1 MIKLCGMR
9 RAEDISYV
17 NEFLPDHIGFILAEG
32 FRRTVD
38 ADTAGELVKKLDRR
52 IKKVGV
58 FVDTPFE
65 KVKYAAEKIGLDV
78 LQLHGNEDWEYI
90 GKIKSLG
97 LPIWKAVRVRTSED
111 ILNAQ
116 KLDCECLL
124 LDSFTKETVG
134 GSGKVADWS
143 IISKTE
149 ICKPFFLAGGINAEN
164 ISEALE
170 ICENID
176 LSGGVETGGVKDR
189 EKIKRVMEIYREK
202 TERKF

>member
-17 NEFLPDHIGFILAEG
+17 NEFLPDYIGFILAEG

-38 ADTAGELVKKLDRR
+38 ADTAGELVKKLDGR

-65 KVKYAAEKIGLDV
+65 KVKYAAGKIGLDV
-78 LQLHGNEDWEYI
+78 LQLHGNEDAEYI
-90 GKIKSLG
+90 NKIKSLG

-143 IISKTE
+143 IISKTK
-149 ICKPFFLAGGINAEN
+149 ISKPFFLAGGLNTEN
-164 ISEALE
+164 ICEALE

-176 LSGGVETGGVKDR
+176 LSGGIEAEGVKDR